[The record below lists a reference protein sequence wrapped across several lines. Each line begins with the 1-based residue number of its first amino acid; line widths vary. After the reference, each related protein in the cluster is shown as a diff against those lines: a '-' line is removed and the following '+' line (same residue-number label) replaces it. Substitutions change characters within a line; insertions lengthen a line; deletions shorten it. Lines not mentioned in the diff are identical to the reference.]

1 MLLFLPALGLAT
13 GAAPA
18 LFAIL
23 LGLALLP
30 VLDGLVP
37 RGRRSLLPAL
47 GAGVVAV
54 ACVGVGLVVDQFDE
68 EHPLPTQLMYALD
81 ADSGDAWWVSSE
93 ISPSGW
99 TGQFVSEHE
108 DVHATFPLLGADVWT
123 GQAEAADLAAPE
135 VTTDSDTTTDG
146 VRTLELT
153 ITPQRDV
160 RLVSLTIA
168 DGGVQ
173 SAQIEGRD
181 VPVADGTLAAVFNAP
196 PADGLHVT
204 LTFSGDD
211 EAVLQVADGSDGLED
226 LPGFEPRPA
235 GVGILG
241 SHTSELVLVGTTVT
255 L

>member
-1 MLLFLPALGLAT
+1 M
-13 GAAPA
+13 
-18 LFAIL
+18 
-23 LGLALLP
+23 
-30 VLDGLVP
+30 
-37 RGRRSLLPAL
+37 
-47 GAGVVAV
+47 
-54 ACVGVGLVVDQFDE
+54 GLVVDQFDE

-93 ISPSGW
+93 ISPSDW

-108 DVHATFPLLGADVWT
+108 DVHATFPLLGTDVWT
-123 GQAEAADLAAPE
+123 GQAEAADLPAPE
-135 VTTDSDTTTDG
+135 VTTDSDTTADG

-196 PADGLHVT
+196 PADGVHVT
-204 LTFSGDD
+204 LT
-211 EAVLQVADGSDGLED
+211 
-226 LPGFEPRPA
+226 
-235 GVGILG
+235 
-241 SHTSELVLVGTTVT
+241 LVR
-255 L
+255 

>member
-1 MLLFLPALGLAT
+1 
-13 GAAPA
+13 
-18 LFAIL
+18 
-23 LGLALLP
+23 
-30 VLDGLVP
+30 
-37 RGRRSLLPAL
+37 
-47 GAGVVAV
+47 
-54 ACVGVGLVVDQFDE
+54 
-68 EHPLPTQLMYALD
+68 MYALD
-81 ADSGDAWWVSSE
+81 ADTGSAWWVSSE
-93 ISPSGW
+93 VSPSDW

-108 DVHATFPLLGADVWT
+108 DVHATFPLLGTDVWT
-123 GQAEAADLAAPE
+123 GQAEAADLPAPE

-153 ITPQRDV
+153 VTPQRDV

-196 PADGLHVT
+196 PADGVHVT
-204 LTFSGDD
+204 LTLSGDQ

-226 LPGFEPRPA
+226 LPGFEPRPT